1 MTRTQIVGTVAF
13 VTLAVALVLGVSV
26 LGVDDK
32 NTPLIT
38 SVLGFIGLAIGQVVS
53 TSKSES
59 AERQVTELS
68 RDLRNGTFERLV
80 REALQKIADDD
91 NTSLTITRNSRRED
105 ESQ

>member
-1 MTRTQIVGTVAF
+1 MTRTQIVGAVAF

-38 SVLGFIGLAIGQVVS
+38 SVLGFIGLAIGQVMA
-53 TSKSES
+53 TAKSE
-59 AERQVTELS
+59 ATERKVTELS
-68 RDLRNGTFERLV
+68 ADLRNGTFERLV

-91 NTSLTITRNSRRED
+91 STNLVIHRTNGRED